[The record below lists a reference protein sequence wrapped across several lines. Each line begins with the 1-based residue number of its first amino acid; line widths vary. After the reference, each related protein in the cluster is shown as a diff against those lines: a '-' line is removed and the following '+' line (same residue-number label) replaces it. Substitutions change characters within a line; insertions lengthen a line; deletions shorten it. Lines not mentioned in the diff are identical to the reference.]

1 MKPFPWRV
9 GMRCYNRDFDTPCRI
24 VAILDGEALA
34 VHENTD
40 CPLGFT
46 DDLSNFSGA
55 DLEDAATLGAL
66 LGAVRVALGDPTYRP
81 YAVAHDGGPFTWV
94 VALQFGRQQPHFPT
108 EGAALLA
115 AWEAA
120 P

>member
-1 MKPFPWRV
+1 VTPFPWRA
-9 GMRCYNRDFDTPCRI
+9 GMRCYNRDFETPCRI

-55 DLEDAATLGAL
+55 DLTDAATSGAL
-66 LGAVRVALGDPTYRP
+66 LGAVREAYKDPDIHAEPANEGLPIWWGVYVGNSDRVL
-81 YAVAHDGGPFTWV
+81 ASG
-94 VALQFGRQQPHFPT
+94 PT